1 MKASVIAF
9 AALITA
15 AVAAPPP
22 PHHPPHHPPPRDTP
36 GCRCLP
42 GDLCWP
48 AAPAWSNL
56 NTKLGG
62 RLIKTVP
69 IGSPCHDPT
78 YDAAAC
84 QALQDNWTHPQP
96 HLSSPTSVMQIF
108 FTNQTCS
115 PFSAEASSCTLGNF
129 PSYAVNASSASDIQT
144 AVNFAR
150 DNNIRFVIKN
160 TGHDYLGRSTGAG
173 ALSVWTHNLNQVE
186 YVDYR
191 SAAYNGPAFK
201 VGAGTMGFQ
210 IMEAAHARGLL
221 VVGGECPTVG
231 IAGGYTQ
238 GGGHSAMS
246 TAFGLGAD
254 NTLEFEVVT
263 ADGKLVTASASQN
276 SDLYW
281 ALSGGGAGNYGV
293 VVSMTIK
300 AHQDAMV
307 AGASLQ
313 FTRANIS
320 ADTFYEAV
328 AEFHHL
334 LPAMI
339 DTGATVIYD
348 MTNTFFLINPVTGYN
363 MTSAQVKDLLTPFT
377 EALTNLGIQ
386 YKLGLTQY
394 ENYYEHYQHYM
405 GPLPWGNLD
414 VATYQYGGRLIPRD
428 TLENNYNG
436 MAAALRNITESGVIA
451 VGVGMNV
458 TAKGGNNAVFPALR
472 NAAVT
477 MQIGTHWSDTASR
490 DQMIAEQMKL
500 TNQYVPQLEAI
511 TPGSG
516 CYQNEANFRQPDW
529 KETFFGA
536 NYEPLL
542 KVKNAYDPT
551 SFFYAL
557 KAVGS
562 DAWTVSDSGR
572 MCRA

>member
-1 MKASVIAF
+1 MKASIVAF
-9 AALITA
+9 AALFA
-15 AVAAPPP
+15 AAAAAPPRG
-22 PHHPPHHPPPRDTP
+22 RDTTS
-36 GCRCLP
+36 CRCMP
-42 GDLCWP
+42 GDKCWP
-48 AAPAWSNL
+48 APPAWSNL
-56 NTKLGG
+56 NNTLGG
-62 RLIKTVP
+62 RLIATVP

-84 QALQDNWTHPQP
+84 QALQGNWTHPQP
-96 HLSSPTSVMQIF
+96 HLSSPTSIMQIF

-115 PFSAEASSCTLGNF
+115 PFSAESTPCTLGNF
-129 PSYAVNASSASDIQT
+129 PSYAVNASSASDIQA

-150 DNNIRFVIKN
+150 SNNIRFVIKN

-173 ALSVWTHNLNQVE
+173 ALSVWTHNLNNVE
-186 YVDYR
+186 YQDY
-191 SAAYNGPAFK
+191 SDAYYTGPAFK

-210 IMEAAHARGLL
+210 VMEAAHAKGLL

-246 TAFGLGAD
+246 TAFGLSAD
-254 NTLEFEVVT
+254 NTLQFEVVT
-263 ADGKLVTASASQN
+263 ADGKLITASACQN

-300 AHQDAMV
+300 AHQDAIV
-307 AGASLQ
+307 GGASLQ
-313 FTRANIS
+313 FTRSGIS
-320 ADTFYEAV
+320 ADLFYEAV
-328 AEFHHL
+328 AQFHQL

-348 MTNTFFLINPVTGYN
+348 MTNTFFVINPVTGYN
-363 MTSAQVKDLLTPFT
+363 MTSAQVTALLTPFT
-377 EALTNLGIQ
+377 NALTNMGIQ
-386 YKLGLTQY
+386 YKLGVTQFD
-394 ENYYEHYQHYM
+394 NYYEHYQNYM

-436 MAAALRNITESGVIA
+436 LAAALRNITESGVIA

-458 TAKGGNNAVFPALR
+458 TAQGGRNAIFPALR
-472 NAAVT
+472 NAAIT
-477 MQIGTHWSDTASR
+477 MQIGTPWNETAPRS
-490 DQMIAEQMKL
+490 QMVAEQMKI
-500 TNQYVPQLEAI
+500 TDQYVPQLEAV

-516 CYQNEANFRQPDW
+516 CYQNEANFRQPNW
-529 KETFFGA
+529 QETFFGV
-536 NYEPLL
+536 NYNPLL
-542 KVKNAYDPT
+542 KVKNTYDPK

-562 DAWTVSDSGR
+562 DVWTVSESGR